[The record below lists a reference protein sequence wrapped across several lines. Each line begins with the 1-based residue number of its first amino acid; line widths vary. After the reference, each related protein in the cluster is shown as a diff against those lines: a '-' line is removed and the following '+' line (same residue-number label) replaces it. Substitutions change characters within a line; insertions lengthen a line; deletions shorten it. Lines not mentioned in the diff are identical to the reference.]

1 MNDHQRLQTSGPRGQ
16 NQSAVMFCLATLSR
30 HVERFELGQV
40 FPKADPEVGSLVQVV
55 S

>member
-1 MNDHQRLQTSGPRGQ
+1 MAHEARISLLF
-16 NQSAVMFCLATLSR
+16 MFCLATLSR